1 MLLKDFE
8 CFFQDGL
15 LLWIAEADKI
25 AFFHGVNLIQ
35 NLTLIVCFLIGPW
48 QFVPYL
54 FRRIPTL
61 HFALG
66 NVYVMMTLLLSA
78 PTFVVSSFGLD
89 AIWKIIYGLILGA
102 LWWWC
107 TRKGIFYI
115 SNKKW
120 LLHLKWMM
128 GSFLTLINI
137 VLYKLILYFQFS
149 PIMIIFCAIFSAI
162 AFFLLQKSEFP
173 KRILKSYIKSE

>member
-1 MLLKDFE
+1 MLLKNFGY
-8 CFFQDGL
+8 FIQDGML
-15 LLWIAEADKI
+15 LFGLKGDQT
-25 AFFHGVNLIQ
+25 AFFNGVDLIQ
-35 NLTLIVCFLIGPW
+35 NLTLVVCFLVGPF
-48 QFVPYL
+48 QFVPFL
-54 FRRIPTL
+54 FQRIPKL

-78 PTFVVSSFGLD
+78 PTFIVSSIGKNTILENF
-89 AIWKIIYGLILGA
+89 YGVILGSI
-102 LWWWC
+102 WWWC

-137 VLYKLILYFQFS
+137 VLYKVILYFQFS